1 MKDGG
6 LIHIYCGDGKG
17 KTTAAMGLGVRCAG
31 HGNHV
36 LIVQFLKSRP
46 TGELASL
53 ALLPSVEV
61 MRGKETKKFTFQM
74 NDEEKVR
81 YEKVLNVNYPD
92 YFKEIEILKNKYKDR
107 IIIKKGLEFG
117 IQTHT
122 VEKFRNLFNSY
133 DLDFII
139 LSCHQSD
146 NKEFWNYAYQE
157 GKTEDEYNLGYYQ
170 EIYSCI
176 HQYNDYSVLG
186 HLDLIQRYNKKR
198 YPFEKSKDIIT
209 EILKKVIKENKGIEV
224 NTSSFAYKLEDLTPS
239 RDILSLYYELGGKI
253 ITIGS
258 DAHNAKSVGSHIA
271 LIQQE
276 LKNIGF
282 RYFCTFDKM
291 KPVFH
296 EL

>member
-1 MKDGG
+1 MNYIFRNSVDIM
-6 LIHIYCGDGKG
+6 LADYHIHSEYSDD
-17 KTTAAMGLGVRCAG
+17 
-31 HGNHV
+31 
-36 LIVQFLKSRP
+36 
-46 TGELASL
+46 
-53 ALLPSVEV
+53 SVEP
-61 MRGKETKKFTFQM
+61 MEAIIESAIEKNISEICFTDHVDYDIKIDHDIFRQM

-209 EILKKVIKENKGIEV
+209 EILKKIIKENKGIEV